1 MSLSSTWITTFG
13 KPDAES
19 LFAVGPVGA
28 VVVVGG
34 GAVVVVEDVVVG
46 AVVEVVGPVGV
57 VDGAWVVGGEDV
69 LNGAVGEAPEV
80 AVAALVSVVDSA
92 VDVVSSSALVGLV
105 VELSGPA
112 NTICG
117 DPESPMGS
125 RPSEATTTAAARS
138 GSTDE
143 ISGTGRTP
151 AMAALAVTA
160 PAVTI
165 VTRSRPIDSSG
176 RKNGKSAMAARGPVD
191 HRSLPRA
198 TFIKARTTLGS
209 NWVPAWRATSLRASE
224 WARLG

>member
-1 MSLSSTWITTFG
+1 
-13 KPDAES
+13 
-19 LFAVGPVGA
+19 
-28 VVVVGG
+28 
-34 GAVVVVEDVVVG
+34 VVVVEDVVVG
-46 AVVEVVGPVGV
+46 AVVLEVVGGAVLV
-57 VDGAWVVGGEDV
+57 GAWVVGGDEV
-69 LNGAVGEAPEV
+69 VPGAVVEAGDTTEV
-80 AVAALVSVVDSA
+80 AVAALVAMIESK
-92 VDVVSSSALVGLV
+92 VDVVSSSPAVGLV